1 MTRQDVCG
9 WTRLTGVVLLVG
21 ALAVAAGH
29 AEAQERHDL
38 KMWPPDRPHV
48 PELGRYLA
56 SLQIHKPLS
65 HGRLAVFPIVQRGD
79 ALQGRWLT
87 MDQAIRS
94 DVLVVTEKAGGGD
107 VPVIHMANRS
117 RTDHILIVSGEV
129 VAGGKQTRTIRRDI
143 VLAPGQKTDVSV
155 FCVEARRWQGK
166 AGFDAADV
174 ILPQSIQKE
183 VRKGAG
189 QQRVWSEVARSN
201 KALGSQPATGSLEL
215 GLKDRGVSDRLRRV
229 SRSIVPE
236 IPRGSVGFIFVYD
249 GQAVGAEFFGRAD
262 LAAALLPK
270 LLDAYA
276 VDFVLQRGEV
286 GRRPKVA
293 VKRNV
298 AAAFLARVRRAGSGR
313 SETPGSGAGIRTQ
326 SAGLVGEGVSL
337 VDSLVHFGVQVEKR
351 LVPDPPVIMP
361 RRGRSRGGR

>member
-1 MTRQDVCG
+1 MTVQRIPRWV
-9 WTRLTGVVLLVG
+9 RLVG
-21 ALAVAAGH
+21 AMLIATVIAGKTGTTQ
-29 AEAQERHDL
+29 AQEQRDL
-38 KMWPPDRPHV
+38 KVFPPGRRHV

-56 SLQIHKPLS
+56 SLKIHKPLR
-65 HGRLAVFPIVQRGD
+65 HGRLAVFPVAQRGD
-79 ALQGRWLT
+79 PLKGRWLT

-94 DVLVVTEKAGGGD
+94 GILAVTEKAGGGD

-143 VLAPGQKTDVSV
+143 VLSPGQKTDVGV
-155 FCVEARRWQGK
+155 FCVEAHRWQGK

-201 KALGSQPATGSLEL
+201 AAVGSQPATGSLEL
-215 GLKDRGVSDRLRRV
+215 GLKDRRVNERLRRV

-236 IPRGSVGFIFVYD
+236 MPRGSVGFIFVYD
-249 GQAVGAEFFGRAD
+249 GQAVGAEFFGRPD
-262 LAAALLPK
+262 LAESLLPK
-270 LLDAYA
+270 LIDAYA
-276 VDFVLQRGEV
+276 VDFVLQRGEAD
-286 GRRPKVA
+286 RRPKVK

-298 AAAFLARVRRAGSGR
+298 AEEFLARIRRAGSVR

-326 SAGLVGEGVSL
+326 SAGLVGEGISV
-337 VDSLVHFGVQVEKR
+337 VDSLVHFGVQVEQR
-351 LVPDPPVIMP
+351 LVPAPPVIMP
-361 RRGRSRGGR
+361 RGGGSSR